1 MAMEFSIGG
10 FNVKGWMVAV
20 ALPVLSTVSGGV
32 YFGYDTLNR
41 FYGVEGGVEE
51 ALGKGSTNA
60 KQIAEL
66 QKSLTKLSN
75 DTARERTANKTFASN
90 QLTTASQ
97 AIRKELQ
104 EVETNLSDNSV
115 AKMQQLTERLTTLD
129 ATVTSRIQTV
139 EQAIIDNDVRGL
151 NSKLAQLATN
161 MQQILEQQ
169 KVLLDLRSQVDKA
182 TTITDGIGDKLDVIQ
197 TEIDDIWKA
206 YDEMSSNPLQRID
219 MATPRKGKM
228 FAKTTTNPK
237 TGRKIKVSYGQAGK
251 AKDGGKRIRPG
262 TGKGDSYCARSAGQ
276 MKKHPKAAA
285 NPNSPLRLSRKKWKC
300 AGTKS
305 KRT

>member
-41 FYGVEGGVEE
+41 FYGVEGGVDS
-51 ALGKGSTNA
+51 ALSKGATNA

-75 DTARERTANKTFASN
+75 DTERERTANKTFAAN

-97 AIRKELQ
+97 AIREELQ
-104 EVETNLSDNSV
+104 EVETNLRDDSV
-115 AKMQQLTERLTTLD
+115 AKIQQLTERLTTLD

-182 TTITDGIGDKLDVIQ
+182 TTITDGIGNKLDVLQ
-197 TEIDDIWKA
+197 TEVDDIWKA
-206 YDEMSSNPLQRID
+206 YDEMASNPL
-219 MATPRKGKM
+219 
-228 FAKTTTNPK
+228 
-237 TGRKIKVSYGQAGK
+237 
-251 AKDGGKRIRPG
+251 
-262 TGKGDSYCARSAGQ
+262 
-276 MKKHPKAAA
+276 
-285 NPNSPLRLSRKKWKC
+285 
-300 AGTKS
+300 
-305 KRT
+305 

>member
-1 MAMEFSIGG
+1 MEFSIGG

-41 FYGVEGGVEE
+41 FYGVEGGVGE
-51 ALGKGSTNA
+51 ALGNTSANA

-66 QKSLTKLSN
+66 QKSLTKLNN
-75 DTARERTANKTFASN
+75 DTARERTANKTFAAN

-104 EVETNLSDNSV
+104 EVETNLSDDSV
-115 AKMQQLTERLTTLD
+115 AKMQQLTQKLNELEST
-129 ATVTSRIQTV
+129 ATSRIQTV
-139 EQAIIDNDVRGL
+139 EQAIVDNDVRGL

-206 YDEMSSNPLQRID
+206 YDEMSSNPL
-219 MATPRKGKM
+219 
-228 FAKTTTNPK
+228 
-237 TGRKIKVSYGQAGK
+237 
-251 AKDGGKRIRPG
+251 
-262 TGKGDSYCARSAGQ
+262 
-276 MKKHPKAAA
+276 
-285 NPNSPLRLSRKKWKC
+285 
-300 AGTKS
+300 
-305 KRT
+305 

>member
-41 FYGVEGGVEE
+41 FYGVEGGVGE
-51 ALGKGSTNA
+51 ALGNTSANA

-75 DTARERTANKTFASN
+75 DTARERTANKTFAAN

-104 EVETNLSDNSV
+104 EVETNLSDDSV
-115 AKMQQLTERLTTLD
+115 AKMQQLTQKLNELEST
-129 ATVTSRIQTV
+129 ATSRIQTV
-139 EQAIIDNDVRGL
+139 EQAIVDNDVRGL

-206 YDEMSSNPLQRID
+206 YDEMASNPL
-219 MATPRKGKM
+219 
-228 FAKTTTNPK
+228 
-237 TGRKIKVSYGQAGK
+237 
-251 AKDGGKRIRPG
+251 
-262 TGKGDSYCARSAGQ
+262 
-276 MKKHPKAAA
+276 
-285 NPNSPLRLSRKKWKC
+285 
-300 AGTKS
+300 
-305 KRT
+305 

>member
-51 ALGKGSTNA
+51 ALEKVSTNA

-75 DTARERTANKTFASN
+75 DTARERTANKTFAAN

-104 EVETNLSDNSV
+104 EVETNLSNDSV

-206 YDEMSSNPLQRID
+206 YDEMSSNPL
-219 MATPRKGKM
+219 
-228 FAKTTTNPK
+228 
-237 TGRKIKVSYGQAGK
+237 
-251 AKDGGKRIRPG
+251 
-262 TGKGDSYCARSAGQ
+262 
-276 MKKHPKAAA
+276 
-285 NPNSPLRLSRKKWKC
+285 
-300 AGTKS
+300 
-305 KRT
+305 

>member
-75 DTARERTANKTFASN
+75 DTARERTANKTFAAN
-90 QLTTASQ
+90 QLNTTSQ
-97 AIRKELQ
+97 AIEKELQ
-104 EVETNLSDNSV
+104 EAEVSLNTEIIEVTKDLDEKIVEL
-115 AKMQQLTERLTTLD
+115 KEE
-129 ATVTSRIQTV
+129 VTQRVQSI
-139 EQAIIDNDVRGL
+139 EQAVIDNDVRGL
-151 NSKLAQLATN
+151 NSKLAQLTTN

-169 KVLLDLRSQVDKA
+169 KVLLDLRSQVDKS
-182 TTITDGIGDKLDVIQ
+182 TTITDTIGNKLDVIQ

-206 YDEMSSNPLQRID
+206 YDSLVENPL
-219 MATPRKGKM
+219 
-228 FAKTTTNPK
+228 
-237 TGRKIKVSYGQAGK
+237 
-251 AKDGGKRIRPG
+251 
-262 TGKGDSYCARSAGQ
+262 
-276 MKKHPKAAA
+276 
-285 NPNSPLRLSRKKWKC
+285 
-300 AGTKS
+300 
-305 KRT
+305 

>member
-20 ALPVLSTVSGGV
+20 ALPVLSAVSGGV
-32 YFGYDTLNR
+32 YWGYDTLNR

-66 QKSLTKLSN
+66 QKSLTKLEN
-75 DTARERTANKTFASN
+75 DTARERTANKTFAAN

-97 AIRKELQ
+97 AIANELQ
-104 EVETNLSDNSV
+104 EAETKLDDEIVELSEELKEKITELESLLNSRV
-115 AKMQQLTERLTTLD
+115 
-129 ATVTSRIQTV
+129 QTV
-139 EQAIIDNDVRGL
+139 EQAIVDNDVRGL

-169 KVLLDLRSQVDKA
+169 KVLLDLRSQVDKS
-182 TTITDGIGDKLDVIQ
+182 TTITDTIGDKLDVIQ

-206 YDEMSSNPLQRID
+206 YDSLVENPL
-219 MATPRKGKM
+219 
-228 FAKTTTNPK
+228 
-237 TGRKIKVSYGQAGK
+237 
-251 AKDGGKRIRPG
+251 
-262 TGKGDSYCARSAGQ
+262 
-276 MKKHPKAAA
+276 
-285 NPNSPLRLSRKKWKC
+285 
-300 AGTKS
+300 
-305 KRT
+305 

>member
-1 MAMEFSIGG
+1 MSMEFSIGG

-20 ALPVLSTVSGGV
+20 ALPVLSAVSGGV
-32 YFGYDTLNR
+32 YWGYDTLNR

-51 ALGKGSTNA
+51 AIGKGSTNA
-60 KQIAEL
+60 KQISEL
-66 QKSLTKLSN
+66 QKSLTKLST
-75 DTARERTANKTFASN
+75 DTERDRTANKTFAAN

-104 EVETNLSDNSV
+104 EAETNLNEDIT
-115 AKMQQLTERLTTLD
+115 QLEAD
-129 ATVTSRIQTV
+129 VTSRIQTV

-182 TTITDGIGDKLDVIQ
+182 TTITDTIGNKLDVIQ

-206 YDEMSSNPLQRID
+206 YDELASNPL
-219 MATPRKGKM
+219 
-228 FAKTTTNPK
+228 
-237 TGRKIKVSYGQAGK
+237 
-251 AKDGGKRIRPG
+251 
-262 TGKGDSYCARSAGQ
+262 
-276 MKKHPKAAA
+276 
-285 NPNSPLRLSRKKWKC
+285 
-300 AGTKS
+300 
-305 KRT
+305 

>member
-1 MAMEFSIGG
+1 
-10 FNVKGWMVAV
+10 MVAV

-41 FYGVEGGVEE
+41 FYGVEGGVGE
-51 ALGKGSTNA
+51 ALGNTSANA

-66 QKSLTKLSN
+66 QKSLTKLNN

-104 EVETNLSDNSV
+104 EVETNLSDDSV
-115 AKMQQLTERLTTLD
+115 AKMQQLTQKLNELEST
-129 ATVTSRIQTV
+129 ATSRIQTV
-139 EQAIIDNDVRGL
+139 EQAIVDNDVRGL

-206 YDEMSSNPLQRID
+206 YDEMSSNPL
-219 MATPRKGKM
+219 
-228 FAKTTTNPK
+228 
-237 TGRKIKVSYGQAGK
+237 
-251 AKDGGKRIRPG
+251 
-262 TGKGDSYCARSAGQ
+262 
-276 MKKHPKAAA
+276 
-285 NPNSPLRLSRKKWKC
+285 
-300 AGTKS
+300 
-305 KRT
+305 

>member
-41 FYGVEGGVEE
+41 FCGVEGGVGE
-51 ALGKGSTNA
+51 ALGNTSANA

-104 EVETNLSDNSV
+104 EVETSLSDDSV
-115 AKMQQLTERLTTLD
+115 AKMQQLTQKLNELEST
-129 ATVTSRIQTV
+129 ATSRIQTV
-139 EQAIIDNDVRGL
+139 EQAIVDNDVRGL

-206 YDEMSSNPLQRID
+206 YDEMASNPL
-219 MATPRKGKM
+219 
-228 FAKTTTNPK
+228 
-237 TGRKIKVSYGQAGK
+237 
-251 AKDGGKRIRPG
+251 
-262 TGKGDSYCARSAGQ
+262 
-276 MKKHPKAAA
+276 
-285 NPNSPLRLSRKKWKC
+285 
-300 AGTKS
+300 
-305 KRT
+305 

>member
-20 ALPVLSTVSGGV
+20 ALPVLSAVSGGV

-60 KQIAEL
+60 KQISEL
-66 QKSLTKLSN
+66 QKSLTKLEN
-75 DTARERTANKTFASN
+75 DTERERTANKTFAAN

-97 AIRKELQ
+97 AIANELQ
-104 EVETNLSDNSV
+104 EAESNLNEDIT
-115 AKMQQLTERLTTLD
+115 QLEAD
-129 ATVTSRIQTV
+129 IKSRIQTV

-169 KVLLDLRSQVDKA
+169 KILLDLRSQVDKA
-182 TTITDGIGDKLDVIQ
+182 TAITDTIGDKLDVIQ

-206 YDEMSSNPLQRID
+206 YDSMAEKPL
-219 MATPRKGKM
+219 G
-228 FAKTTTNPK
+228 
-237 TGRKIKVSYGQAGK
+237 
-251 AKDGGKRIRPG
+251 
-262 TGKGDSYCARSAGQ
+262 
-276 MKKHPKAAA
+276 
-285 NPNSPLRLSRKKWKC
+285 
-300 AGTKS
+300 
-305 KRT
+305 

>member
-51 ALGKGSTNA
+51 AISKANANA
-60 KQIAEL
+60 KQILEL
-66 QKSLTKLSN
+66 QKSLTKLET
-75 DTARERTANKTFASN
+75 DTARERTANKTFAAT

-104 EVETNLSDNSV
+104 EAESSLNTQVVEVTKD
-115 AKMQQLTERLTTLD
+115 LD
-129 ATVTSRIQTV
+129 KKIVDLKEQVTQRVQSI
-139 EQAIIDNDVRGL
+139 EQAVIDNDVRGL
-151 NSKLAQLATN
+151 NSKLAQLTTN

-169 KVLLDLRSQVDKA
+169 KVLLDLRSQVDKS
-182 TTITDGIGDKLDVIQ
+182 TTITDTIGDKLDVIQ

-206 YDEMSSNPLQRID
+206 YDSLVENPL
-219 MATPRKGKM
+219 
-228 FAKTTTNPK
+228 
-237 TGRKIKVSYGQAGK
+237 
-251 AKDGGKRIRPG
+251 
-262 TGKGDSYCARSAGQ
+262 
-276 MKKHPKAAA
+276 
-285 NPNSPLRLSRKKWKC
+285 
-300 AGTKS
+300 
-305 KRT
+305 

>member
-41 FYGVEGGVEE
+41 FYGVEGGVGE
-51 ALGKGSTNA
+51 ALGNTSANA

-66 QKSLTKLSN
+66 QKSLTKLGN
-75 DTARERTANKTFASN
+75 DTARERTANKTFAAN

-104 EVETNLSDNSV
+104 EVETNLSDDSV

-129 ATVTSRIQTV
+129 STVTSRIQTV

-206 YDEMSSNPLQRID
+206 YDEMASNPL
-219 MATPRKGKM
+219 
-228 FAKTTTNPK
+228 
-237 TGRKIKVSYGQAGK
+237 
-251 AKDGGKRIRPG
+251 
-262 TGKGDSYCARSAGQ
+262 
-276 MKKHPKAAA
+276 
-285 NPNSPLRLSRKKWKC
+285 
-300 AGTKS
+300 
-305 KRT
+305 